1 MKVIRVQ
8 HISVNCEGRLDE
20 TRRFYG
26 EVFELPDI
34 PRPEI
39 PGVGGR
45 WLGLGDAQLH
55 LVDAVRRPSGI
66 DPVADHWCI
75 EVEDVDAARRELVDR
90 GIEFVEGAQGPVV
103 QLWIHDPVGRV
114 VEIQQAS

>member
-39 PGVGGR
+39 PGIGGR

-55 LVDAVRRPSGI
+55 LVDAAPRPSGI
-66 DPVADHWCI
+66 DPVADHWCV
-75 EVEDVDAARRELVDR
+75 EVADIDAARSELADR
-90 GIEFVEGAQGPVV
+90 GIEYVEGAQGPVV

-114 VEIQQAS
+114 VEIQQAR